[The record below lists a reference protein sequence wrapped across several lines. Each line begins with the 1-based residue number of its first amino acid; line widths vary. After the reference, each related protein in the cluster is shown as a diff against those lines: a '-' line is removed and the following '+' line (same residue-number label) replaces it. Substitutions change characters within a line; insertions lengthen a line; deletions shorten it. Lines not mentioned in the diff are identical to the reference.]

1 MELFFKLIG
10 NLLEF
15 LDYAVP
21 TVAMFLYR
29 LFVLML
35 LYSITQQLNDI
46 ISVLTSK

>member
-1 MELFFKLIG
+1 MESIFKVIG

-35 LYSITQQLNDI
+35 LYSIMQQLNDI
-46 ISVLTSK
+46 ISILTSK